1 MLISAPLK
9 MALVASPDYLAQH
22 GSPKN
27 IDDLQQHR
35 LIGAKLSAEH
45 GTEIQVGVQIQKRA
59 DYVHAQIAVFHQQPS
74 APASRFRRPRHCVGG
89 TYECGGCNQFGGTGR
104 TVA

>member
-27 IDDLQQHR
+27 IDDL
-35 LIGAKLSAEH
+35 
-45 GTEIQVGVQIQKRA
+45 
-59 DYVHAQIAVFHQQPS
+59 
-74 APASRFRRPRHCVGG
+74 
-89 TYECGGCNQFGGTGR
+89 
-104 TVA
+104 